1 MDFYRERKYKP
12 NNMFPDCH
20 KHVGGNS
27 WISDLCVC
35 FMSDGTHELLRYM
48 MDDNDS
54 SNDTWCTGD
63 DIKSS
68 VVAWMEV

>member
-12 NNMFPDCH
+12 NNMFPECY

-35 FMSDGTHELLRYM
+35 FMSAVTHKLLRYM
-48 MDDNDS
+48 IDGDSS
-54 SNDTWCTGD
+54 SNDKWCTGD
-63 DIKSS
+63 EIKSS